1 MILAVVVQ
9 VRLHLLGQQTSI
21 VQVLQHLEQAPNFLR
36 RNLILLAGSC
46 LLLLV
51 SLLLCLGLL

>member
-1 MILAVVVQ
+1 MILAVVIQ

-36 RNLILLAGSC
+36 RNLILLAATCEPFTLS
-46 LLLLV
+46 V
-51 SLLLCLGLL
+51 TSLAS